1 MFFIRRISIPLI
13 LIAVPIILGLWARYQ
28 AVPFWESHKEEF
40 YIKGRPIFTAYDAY
54 YFARLADDYNL
65 GVFHPGG
72 IDKLRFVPD
81 YADYPDVIPLYSWIF
96 AKLSALTGKPV
107 ENLAFWFIPILAVL
121 IAIPI
126 TIFLL
131 KIDAPLAALGG
142 ALAASLSL
150 IYVVR
155 TSINRLDTDSIVLF
169 SFFSIPLAVLLVY
182 LAPNRRQKYLYLLLV
197 AVFSLTFYWGYL
209 HPDLNLLLWLFS
221 ILFLSYPLLKEWFL
235 KGRKEGK
242 SLKDSLKGKIS
253 KDLLLLTLAFNPV
266 ILLFGVFSLVKQ
278 LWVYVIHFNKPLYG
292 NFPNVQVS
300 ISELQKLDFSRLAK
314 LTVGN
319 ETLLILSLIGVALF
333 IFFRFR
339 FFLLL
344 LPTFLIGLLAFKGA
358 SRFAMFLV
366 PVLGIGFGFL
376 FDLLMDFVK
385 RRYNPGKWVKA
396 SFYSLLGLLLIG
408 TITFSDRLSFKFIP
422 QPIMTSDLADAFI
435 ELGKQTPPNA
445 WIYTWWDYGYA
456 IQYYARRATFHD
468 GGSQLSPKTYFV
480 ALGFTTSSP
489 LAAYNITKTLTI
501 CGKKCIKKLLEEGK
515 TAQQIKEMF
524 VKGTLLK
531 GKKVNHPVYWVF
543 TQDLI
548 GKFYWISYFGSWNFK
563 TLKGTHHPIYGAVCV
578 PQSVRYYICNIGGKP
593 ALFDTWNLLLVLGR
607 NRAIPVKYFAIRT
620 PQKLEIEKNRD
631 YPYGEAL
638 EKVYTYKR
646 DIYAWFLTDMGGF
659 KTNFNQM
666 YILRNWDEKY
676 FKKTK
681 EKFPNYLF
689 LKVR

>member
-1 MFFIRRISIPLI
+1 M
-13 LIAVPIILGLWARYQ
+13 
-28 AVPFWESHKEEF
+28 F
-40 YIKGRPIFTAYDAY
+40 YIEGRPIFTAYDAY

-65 GVFHPGG
+65 GIFQPGG
-72 IDKLRFVPD
+72 KDKLRFVPD

-107 ENLAFWFIPILAVL
+107 ENLSFWIIPIFAVSV
-121 IAIPI
+121 AIPI
-126 TIFLL
+126 VFLL
-131 KIDAPLAALGG
+131 LNVGTPLAALGG
-142 ALAASLSL
+142 ALATSLSL

-169 SFFSIPLAVLLVY
+169 SFFSIPLAVLL
-182 LAPNRRQKYLYLLLV
+182 AHSAHNRKQKYLYLLLI

-209 HPDLNLLLWLFS
+209 HAELNLLFWLFS
-221 ILFLSYPLLKEWFL
+221 LLFWSYPLLREWFS

-242 SLKDSLKGKIS
+242 SLKEIFKGETS
-253 KDLLLLTLAFNPV
+253 KDLFLLTLVFNPI
-266 ILLFGVFSLVKQ
+266 ILLLGVYELAKR
-278 LWVYVIHFNKPLYG
+278 LWIYVIHFNKPLYG
-292 NFPNVQVS
+292 EFPNVQIS

-319 ETLLILSLIGVALF
+319 EILLILSLIGVFLF
-333 IFFRFR
+333 ILYRFR
-339 FFLLL
+339 VFLLL

-358 SRFAMFLV
+358 SRFAMFLA
-366 PVLGIGFGFL
+366 PILGIGFGFL
-376 FDLLMDFVK
+376 FDLLMDFVRK
-385 RRYNPGKWVKA
+385 KSNSSKWVKVFSY
-396 SFYSLLGLLLIG
+396 SFLGLLLTGI
-408 TITFSDRLSFKFIP
+408 ITLSDRLSFKFIP
-422 QPIMTSDLADAFI
+422 QPIMSSDLADAFI

-480 ALGFTTSSP
+480 ALGFTTPSP
-489 LAAYNITKTLTI
+489 LAAYNITKTLTV

-524 VKGTLLK
+524 VNGTLLK

-548 GKFYWISYFGSWNFK
+548 GKFYWISYFGSWDFK

-578 PQSVRYYICNIGGKP
+578 PQSLKYYICNIGGKP

-607 NRAIPVKYFAIRT
+607 NRAIPIKYFAIRT
-620 PQKLEIEKNRD
+620 PQKLEVEKNQE

-646 DIYAWFLTDMGGF
+646 NTYAWFVTDIGGF
-659 KTNFNQM
+659 KTDFNQM
-666 YILRNWDEKY
+666 YILRNWNKNYFEKI
-676 FKKTK
+676 K

-689 LKVR
+689 FKVR

>member
-1 MFFIRRISIPLI
+1 M
-13 LIAVPIILGLWARYQ
+13 
-28 AVPFWESHKEEF
+28 F
-40 YIKGRPIFTAYDAY
+40 YIEGRPIFTAYDAY

-65 GVFHPGG
+65 GIFQPGG
-72 IDKLRFVPD
+72 KDKLRFVPD

-107 ENLAFWFIPILAVL
+107 ENLSFWIIPIFAVSV
-121 IAIPI
+121 AIPI
-126 TIFLL
+126 VFLL
-131 KIDAPLAALGG
+131 LNVGTPLAALGG
-142 ALAASLSL
+142 ALATSLSL

-169 SFFSIPLAVLLVY
+169 SFFSIPLAVLL
-182 LAPNRRQKYLYLLLV
+182 AHSTHNRKQKYLYLLLV

-209 HPDLNLLLWLFS
+209 HAELNLLFWLFS
-221 ILFLSYPLLKEWFL
+221 LLFWSYPLLREWFS

-242 SLKDSLKGKIS
+242 SLKEIFKGETS
-253 KDLLLLTLAFNPV
+253 KDLFLLTLAFNPI
-266 ILLFGVFSLVKQ
+266 ILLLGVYELAKR
-278 LWVYVIHFNKPLYG
+278 LWIYVIHFNKPLYG
-292 NFPNVQVS
+292 EFPNVQIS

-319 ETLLILSLIGVALF
+319 EILLILSLIGVFLF
-333 IFFRFR
+333 ILYRFR
-339 FFLLL
+339 VFLLL

-358 SRFAMFLV
+358 SRFAMFLA
-366 PVLGIGFGFL
+366 PILGIGFGFL
-376 FDLLMDFVK
+376 FDLLMDFVRK
-385 RRYNPGKWVKA
+385 KSNSSKWVKVFSY
-396 SFYSLLGLLLIG
+396 SFLGLLLTGI
-408 TITFSDRLSFKFIP
+408 ITFSDRLSFKFIP
-422 QPIMTSDLADAFI
+422 QPIMSSDLADAFI

-468 GGSQLSPKTYFV
+468 GGSQFSPKTYFV
-480 ALGFTTSSP
+480 ALGFTTPSP
-489 LAAYNITKTLTI
+489 LAAYNITKTLTV

-524 VKGTLLK
+524 VNGTLLK

-548 GKFYWISYFGSWNFK
+548 GKFYWISYFGSWDFK

-578 PQSVRYYICNIGGKP
+578 PQSLKYYICNIGGKP

-607 NRAIPVKYFAIRT
+607 NRAIPIKYFAIRT
-620 PQKLEIEKNRD
+620 PQKLEVEKNQE

-646 DIYAWFLTDMGGF
+646 NTYAWFVTDIGGF

-666 YILRNWDEKY
+666 YILRNWNKNYFEKI
-676 FKKTK
+676 K

-689 LKVR
+689 FKVR

>member
-1 MFFIRRISIPLI
+1 M
-13 LIAVPIILGLWARYQ
+13 
-28 AVPFWESHKEEF
+28 F
-40 YIKGRPIFTAYDAY
+40 YIEGRPIFTAYDAY

-65 GVFHPGG
+65 GIFQPGG
-72 IDKLRFVPD
+72 KDKLRFVPD

-107 ENLAFWFIPILAVL
+107 ENLSFWIIPIFAVSV
-121 IAIPI
+121 AIPI
-126 TIFLL
+126 VFLL
-131 KIDAPLAALGG
+131 LNVGTPLAALGG
-142 ALAASLSL
+142 ALATSLSL

-169 SFFSIPLAVLLVY
+169 SFFSIPLAVLL
-182 LAPNRRQKYLYLLLV
+182 AHSTHNRKQKYLYLLLV

-209 HPDLNLLLWLFS
+209 HAELNLLFWLFS
-221 ILFLSYPLLKEWFL
+221 LLFWSYPLLREWFS

-242 SLKDSLKGKIS
+242 SLKEIFKGETS
-253 KDLLLLTLAFNPV
+253 KDLFLLTLAFNPI
-266 ILLFGVFSLVKQ
+266 ILLLGVYELAKR
-278 LWVYVIHFNKPLYG
+278 LWIYVIHFNKPLYG
-292 NFPNVQVS
+292 DFPNVQIS

-319 ETLLILSLIGVALF
+319 EILLILSLIGVFFF
-333 IFFRFR
+333 ILYRFR
-339 FFLLL
+339 VFLLL

-358 SRFAMFLV
+358 SRFAMFLA
-366 PVLGIGFGFL
+366 PILGIGFGFL
-376 FDLLMDFVK
+376 FDLLMDFVRK
-385 RRYNPGKWVKA
+385 KSNSSKWVKVFSY
-396 SFYSLLGLLLIG
+396 SFLGLLLTGI
-408 TITFSDRLSFKFIP
+408 ITFSDRLSFKFIP
-422 QPIMTSDLADAFI
+422 QPIMSSDLADAFI

-468 GGSQLSPKTYFV
+468 GGSQFSPKTYFV
-480 ALGFTTSSP
+480 ALGFTTPSP
-489 LAAYNITKTLTI
+489 LAAYNITKTLTV

-524 VKGTLLK
+524 VNGTLLK

-548 GKFYWISYFGSWNFK
+548 GKFYWISYFGSWDFK

-578 PQSVRYYICNIGGKP
+578 PQSLKYYICNIGGKP

-607 NRAIPVKYFAIRT
+607 NRAIPIKYFAIRT
-620 PQKLEIEKNRD
+620 PQKLEVEKNQE

-646 DIYAWFLTDMGGF
+646 NTYAWFVTDIGGF

-666 YILRNWDEKY
+666 YILRNWNKNYFEKI
-676 FKKTK
+676 K

-689 LKVR
+689 FKIR